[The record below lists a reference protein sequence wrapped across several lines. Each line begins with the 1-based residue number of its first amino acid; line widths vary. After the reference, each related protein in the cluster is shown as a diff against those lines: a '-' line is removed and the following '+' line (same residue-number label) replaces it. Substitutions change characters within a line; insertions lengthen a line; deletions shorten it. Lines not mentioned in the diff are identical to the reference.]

1 MARAASSLLLALGF
15 MLLPLNPAAG
25 QVLCRSEADD
35 VAALRMFDRAVNA
48 YVEMHRRLEPPLAP
62 WRISS
67 DPEAIAAAADT
78 LARSIRAERRDAAQG
93 DIFGPEV
100 ADFFRVRLRAAGAAG
115 EPAAAGAAGEP
126 RAARRDLEGEETLCR
141 PLPVVNSRLAW
152 AASAPIGEA
161 LARALPALPMEL
173 EYRLTGN
180 ALVLVDVRA
189 GLLVDLL
196 EV

>member
-100 ADFFRVRLRAAGAAG
+100 ADFFRVRLQ
-115 EPAAAGAAGEP
+115 AAGAAGEP

-189 GLLVDLL
+189 GLVVDLL